1 VRRIALAGF
10 TKTERCGT
18 LALLLGFSSMLAAQ
32 SFMPSSDLLV
42 KFDAPAHVAMP
53 IGNGR
58 L

>member
-1 VRRIALAGF
+1 LAGF